1 MNQLPVIVIGAG
13 GHSKALIDMLH
24 QSNRQ
29 IIGCTGLN
37 KGLNGTE
44 IMSEKVIGLD
54 DDIFKYTPREVRLV
68 NGLVTIG
75 TSNRRKEIYEHFS
88 KAGYLF
94 ETLIHPS
101 AVISEEVGIA
111 QGVLVMAGA
120 KLMPGV
126 HIAKNALINMSAII
140 DHDCN
145 IGAHA
150 HIAPGAIICGA
161 VSVGSGAFI
170 GAGAVVIQGVTIG
183 RDAVIGAGSV
193 VTKDVPAKHRM
204 VGVPVRRIG

>member
-24 QSNRQ
+24 QAKRQ

-44 IMSEKVIGLD
+44 IMSETVIGLD
-54 DDIFKYTPREVRLV
+54 DDIFKYTPREIRLV
-68 NGLVTIG
+68 NGLVSIG
-75 TSNRRKEIYEHFS
+75 TSNRRKEIFEHFS

-126 HIAKNALINMSAII
+126 HIGKNALINTSAVI

-161 VSVGSGAFI
+161 VSIGSGAFI
-170 GAGAVVIQGVTIG
+170 GAGAVVIQGITIG

-193 VTKDVPAKHRM
+193 VTKDVHAKHRM

>member
-13 GHSKALIDMLH
+13 GHAKALIDILH
-24 QSNRQ
+24 RLKRD

-44 IMSEKVIGLD
+44 VLNEKVIGTD
-54 DDIFKYTPREVRLV
+54 EDIFSYASREVRLV

-75 TSNRRKEIYEHFS
+75 TCNRRKDIYELYT
-88 KAGYLF
+88 KAGYIF
-94 ETLIHPS
+94 ETLVHPT
-101 AVISEEVGIA
+101 ALVSEEVGLA
-111 QGVLVMAGA
+111 HGVLVMGHSS
-120 KLMPGV
+120 LMPGV
-126 HIAKNALINMSAII
+126 HVAKNVLINTGARI

-145 IGAHA
+145 IGAHT
-150 HIAPGAIICGA
+150 HIGPGAVLCGA

-170 GAGAVVIQGVTIG
+170 GAGAVVIQGITIG
-183 RDAVIGAGSV
+183 RDAVIGAGAV